1 MRRLPLLTVG
11 MGRLNSRNSLYFSL
25 LAGNLGGE
33 ALAADCLLR
42 QTVWTAEKL
51 SCVAP
56 LIGEKRGLFAV
67 FPQQTGREKIDRRCS
82 RPALRHSGCT
92 MDSWMPHGIAC

>member
-25 LAGNLGGE
+25 LPGNLAGE
-33 ALAADCLLR
+33 GLAADCLLR

-51 SCVAP
+51 CCVAP

-67 FPQQTGREKIDRRCS
+67 FPQQTGREKMARCAASLPFAAVFS
-82 RPALRHSGCT
+82 RAS
-92 MDSWMPHGIAC
+92 HGSPV